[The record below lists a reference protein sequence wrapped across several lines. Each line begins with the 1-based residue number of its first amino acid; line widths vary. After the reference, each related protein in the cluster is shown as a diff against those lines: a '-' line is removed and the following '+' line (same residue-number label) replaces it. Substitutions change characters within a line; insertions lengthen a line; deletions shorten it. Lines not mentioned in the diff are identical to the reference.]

1 VIRAVLAAGHAAPSI
16 LNTQPW
22 QFAVST
28 DVIELYADRHRQLQH
43 IDPLGREQ
51 VISCGAAILNM
62 RVAAAALG
70 HPMRVRL
77 LPEPGS
83 PQHLATLTLEPHTVG
98 PLPLAGLA
106 EAIHNRHGRSF
117 DTWPVGGDLMTR
129 LHEAATAE
137 GARLHLIGPQR
148 RRSMARL
155 VSSANAAFAADL
167 RYEADLQAQQWPS
180 RRTRD
185 GISTARIPA
194 AREPGGQYLA
204 EQWVAVT
211 TTSDDLVTW
220 LAAGQA
226 TERVV
231 LTATTMGIGTSFM
244 TQPLEVPLLRADC
257 GALLGPGVR
266 PQVLLRLAPTSST
279 TGPARRPLDEVVIT
293 TDNLGRP

>member
-1 VIRAVLAAGHAAPSI
+1 VIRDVLAAGHAAPSI

-28 DVIELYADRHRQLQH
+28 DVIELYADRHHQLQH

-51 VISCGAAILNM
+51 VISCGAAIFNM
-62 RVAAAALG
+62 RVAAAARG
-70 HPMRVRL
+70 RPMRVTL

-83 PQHLATLTLEPHTVG
+83 PQHLATLSLG
-98 PLPLAGLA
+98 PEATGPIPLAELA

-117 DTWPVGGDLMTR
+117 DTWPIGHNLMVR

-137 GARLHLIGPQR
+137 GARLQLIGPQR
-148 RRSMARL
+148 RRSFARL
-155 VSSANAAFAADL
+155 VRSANAAFAADP
-167 RYEADLQAQQWPS
+167 RYEADLEAQRWPP

-185 GISTARIPA
+185 GISTAQIPVP
-194 AREPGGQYLA
+194 REPTGPYAA
-204 EQWVAVT
+204 EEWVAVT
-211 TTSDDLVTW
+211 TTADDLLTW

-231 LTATTMGIGTSFM
+231 LTATTIGIGTSFM

-266 PQVLLRLAPTSST
+266 PQVLLRLAPTSPT
-279 TGPARRPLDEVVIT
+279 TGRARRPLDDVVIT
-293 TDNLGRP
+293 GEEINHA